1 MELIDN
7 QQKLQILEQEN
18 QWLQERLAQSE
29 ARCLELQ
36 EAQEQK
42 DIRLNQLR
50 QEVETSQQRFQEKS
64 WELEATL
71 KKLKATQEKVI
82 AQEKLASLGALTA
95 GIAHEIKNPLN
106 FVNNFA
112 ELSVE
117 LITEILEEIACHKDK
132 FEPEALAYLEE
143 VLDDLDQNVQKIH
156 AHGQRA
162 DNIVKGML
170 MHSRGQ
176 AGERR
181 MTNINSLLN
190 EYVTLAYHG
199 MRAKDS
205 GFNITI
211 QEHYDDTLVPIS
223 VVPQNLSRVFLNLVN
238 NACYAA
244 YEKQKQVQAETGNA
258 NPIDPD
264 FVPTLTVCTQDLG
277 EQVEI
282 RIRDN
287 GTGIPP
293 DLISKIFNPFF
304 TTKPTGEGTGL
315 GLSISH
321 DIIVQEHQGELKV
334 NTEMGKYT
342 EFIITLPKKLS

>member
-1 MELIDN
+1 MELIDHE
-7 QQKLQILEQEN
+7 QKLQLLEQEN
-18 QWLQERLAQSE
+18 QWLQEQLAQSE
-29 ARCLELQ
+29 ANCLQLQNQLAIFQQQFQAKSQEL
-36 EAQEQK
+36 ET
-42 DIRLNQLR
+42 ILNQ
-50 QEVETSQQRFQEKS
+50 
-64 WELEATL
+64 
-71 KKLKATQEKVI
+71 LKATQEKII

-117 LITEILEEIACHKDK
+117 LTTEILEEISNHQDK
-132 FEPEALAYLEE
+132 FTPEELAYLEE
-143 VLDDLDQNVQKIH
+143 VLDDLAQNVQKIYD
-156 AHGQRA
+156 HGQRA

-181 MTNINSLLN
+181 ITNINALLS

-205 GFNITI
+205 DFNITI
-211 QEHYDDTLVPIS
+211 QEKYDPNLPPIH

-244 YEKQKQVQAETGNA
+244 YEKQKQLATQAGNS
-258 NPIDPD
+258 PPPTSE
-264 FVPTLTVCTQDLG
+264 FVPILTVSTQDLG
-277 EQVEI
+277 KQIEI
-282 RIRDN
+282 KIRDN

-293 DLISKIFNPFF
+293 DLVEKVFNPFF

-321 DIIVQEHQGELKV
+321 DIIVQEHQGEIKI
-334 NTEMGKYT
+334 NTQLGEYT
-342 EFIITLPKKLS
+342 EFIITLPKHK

>member
-1 MELIDN
+1 MELIDHE
-7 QQKLQILEQEN
+7 QKLQLLEQEN
-18 QWLQERLAQSE
+18 RWLQEQLAQSE
-29 ARCLELQ
+29 ANYLQLQ
-36 EAQEQK
+36 EIQKRQEK
-42 DIRLNQLR
+42 LLNQLQDELAIS
-50 QEVETSQQRFQEKS
+50 QEQFQAKSQ
-64 WELEATL
+64 ELETVL
-71 KKLKATQEKVI
+71 NKLKATQEKII

-117 LITEILEEIACHKDK
+117 LTTEIVEEISNHQDK
-132 FEPEALAYLEE
+132 FTPEELEYLEE
-143 VLDDLDQNVQKIH
+143 VLDDLAQNVQKIH
-156 AHGQRA
+156 YHGQRA

-181 MTNINSLLN
+181 ITNINTLLN

-205 GFNITI
+205 AFNITI
-211 QEHYDDTLVPIS
+211 QENYDPNLPAIH

-244 YEKQKQVQAETGNA
+244 YEKQKQLATQAGNS
-258 NPIDPD
+258 PPPTSE
-264 FVPTLTVCTQDLG
+264 FVPILTVSTQDLG
-277 EQVEI
+277 KQIEI
-282 RIRDN
+282 KIRDN

-293 DLISKIFNPFF
+293 DLVEKVFNPFF

-321 DIIVQEHQGELKV
+321 DIIVQEHQGEIKI
-334 NTEMGKYT
+334 NTQLGEYT
-342 EFIITLPKKLS
+342 EFIITLPKHK